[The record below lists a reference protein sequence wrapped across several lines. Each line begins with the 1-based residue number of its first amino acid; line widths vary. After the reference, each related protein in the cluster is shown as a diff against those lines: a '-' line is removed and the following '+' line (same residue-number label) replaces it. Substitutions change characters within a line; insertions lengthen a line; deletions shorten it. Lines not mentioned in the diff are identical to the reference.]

1 MKQINID
8 KISRSRDDF
17 FKCVGICNKNFR
29 TLTPSIYLYQK
40 IFEKQKEVNY
50 QVEKLISDRDFLE
63 LIYVTL
69 ISWNMNMRGAKMVD
83 VNTFVDSIQGFSKNI
98 FQLKHKELHLLS
110 ESEFEKVLGLV
121 KHLFLGL
128 KVMKSKSKI
137 VGVSKTLHF
146 LLPKL
151 FPPMDRRYTMNFF
164 YGHLNYFN
172 DENKEFNS
180 FSILLREFYKI
191 SQRLR
196 LNSSDVNNLFWNT
209 SVPKLIDN
217 AIIGYISKIKK

>member
-8 KISRSRDDF
+8 KISGSREDF
-17 FKCVGICNKNFR
+17 FKYVDICNKNFR

-40 IFEKQKEVNY
+40 IFEGQKEVNY
-50 QVEKLISDRDFLE
+50 QVEKLISDRKFLE
-63 LIYVTL
+63 LVYVTL
-69 ISWNMNMRGAKMVD
+69 VSWNMNMRGAKMVD
-83 VNTFVDSIQGFSKNI
+83 VNTFVESIQGFSKNI
-98 FQLKHKELHLLS
+98 SQLKDKEIHLLS
-110 ESEFEKVLGLV
+110 EDEFEKLL
-121 KHLFLGL
+121 KLTKPLFVGL

-172 DENKEFNS
+172 DQNKEFNS

-191 SQRLR
+191 TQKLK
-196 LNSSDVNNLFWNT
+196 LSSKDVDNVLWNT
-209 SVPKLIDN
+209 TVPKLIDN
-217 AIIGYISKIKK
+217 AIIGYISNSH

>member
-8 KISRSRDDF
+8 KISTSNEIF
-17 FKCVGICNKNFR
+17 FNYVDICNKNFR
-29 TLTPSIYLYQK
+29 TLTPSIYLYKK
-40 IFEKQKEVNY
+40 IFEKQKIADY
-50 QVEKLISDRDFLE
+50 KVEKLVSDREFLD
-63 LIYVTL
+63 LVYVTL
-69 ISWNMNMRGAKMVD
+69 ISWNMNMRGAKMVNID
-83 VNTFVDSIQGFSKNI
+83 TFVESIQGFSKNI
-98 FQLKHKELHLLS
+98 FQLKDKELHLLS
-110 ESEFEKVLGLV
+110 ENEFEEVLRLT
-121 KHLFLGL
+121 KPLFLGL

-172 DENKEFNS
+172 NENKEFDS

-191 SQRLR
+191 TQKLK
-196 LNSSDVNNLFWNT
+196 LNSKDVDNILWNT
-209 SVPKLIDN
+209 TVPKLIDN
-217 AIIGYISKIKK
+217 AIIGYISKIH

>member
-8 KISRSRDDF
+8 KISTSNKIF
-17 FKCVGICNKNFR
+17 FNYVNICNKNFR
-29 TLTPSIYLYQK
+29 TLTPSIYLYKK
-40 IFEKQKEVNY
+40 IFEKQKIADY
-50 QVEKLISDRDFLE
+50 KVEKLVSDREFLD
-63 LIYVTL
+63 LVYVTL
-69 ISWNMNMRGAKMVD
+69 ISWNMNMRGAKMVNID
-83 VNTFVDSIQGFSKNI
+83 TFVESIQGFSKNI
-98 FQLKHKELHLLS
+98 FQLKDKELHLLS
-110 ESEFEKVLGLV
+110 ENEFEEVLRLT
-121 KHLFLGL
+121 KPLFLGL

-172 DENKEFNS
+172 DENKEFDS

-191 SQRLR
+191 TQKLK
-196 LNSSDVNNLFWNT
+196 LNSKDVDNILWNT
-209 SVPKLIDN
+209 TVPKLIDN
-217 AIIGYISKIKK
+217 AIIGYISKITK

>member
-8 KISRSRDDF
+8 NISSSRETF
-17 FKCVGICNKNFR
+17 FKYVDICNKNFR
-29 TLTPSIYLYQK
+29 QLTPSIYLYQK
-40 IFEKQKEVNY
+40 IFEKQNNANY
-50 QVEKLISDRDFLE
+50 QVEKLVSDREFLE

-83 VNTFVDSIQGFSKNI
+83 ADSFIESIQGFSKNI
-98 FQLKHKELHLLS
+98 SQLKDKELNLLS
-110 ESEFEKVLGLV
+110 EYELGEVLKLT
-121 KHLFLGL
+121 KPLFLNL
-128 KVMKSKSKI
+128 RVMKSKSKI

-164 YGHLNYFN
+164 YGHFNYFS
-172 DENKEFNS
+172 DKDKEFNS

-191 SQRLR
+191 TQKLK
-196 LNSSDVNNLFWNT
+196 LNSKDLDSVLWNT
-209 SVPKLIDN
+209 TVPKLIDN
-217 AIIGYISKIKK
+217 AIIGFISK